1 MYVCIQPYIVVSEYM
16 SMCITFM
23 YHQELSNSKGI
34 FLWGIIVTTGIFL
47 FVFLIITS
55 DVLLSEL
62 ANMNMNVFMTVS
74 SNYQ

>member
-34 FLWGIIVTTGIFL
+34 FL
-47 FVFLIITS
+47 
-55 DVLLSEL
+55 
-62 ANMNMNVFMTVS
+62 
-74 SNYQ
+74 